1 MAEAKGII
9 SLEVKGQSKLDR
21 LISSVNQLDSI
32 VQGLSKSPLEIDV
45 KKAKSELDRL
55 ETDLKALRQ
64 NIQNSEKQIDRA
76 GNSINE
82 YAGEIVALQSRLK
95 ELNPNTVAYNKVL
108 ERQQK
113 AINNLAQAQG
123 NLAKAEQELESS
135 QSKIGA
141 TTRSVET
148 AKAAKRASEAI
159 NNLADDYLRLGRS
172 QEKGISGVILKNQ
185 LNPTIAQLSAQAD
198 VLKLVASNSRI
209 ASSEFNR
216 FTIASQA
223 AGQKIFEAN
232 QKQLS
237 AAAFGLSASA
247 PAVNVGRA
255 GVSSIAGARSQVAS
269 LIKLYPEIVKSE
281 AALSS
286 YAEQLRTLQSLV
298 PYTSNEFRALEEAIA
313 GVSQEISGIG
323 SRGQTSAI
331 RSALG
336 PSTDLGSLKAF
347 QQREKHEE
355 RVTAELIRQA
365 GIEDRINRGNINQNQ
380 ALELRNRLD
389 EAASAL
395 AEGRL
400 VTARRI
406 AIETD
411 KQRMSMERNLGGVS
425 VIGALG
431 TGFSPI
437 TGRMPS
443 GEIIP
448 GSPADKGRQAK
459 ARLGWQSALAQMS
472 VVASELKNTA
482 KTKGAKIQ
490 MDWNLAFEKAKDII
504 SDATLAGLQEGT
516 RAAVSLGQQQIGEM
530 ERSTAKL
537 WREFGGP
544 ALPPRMA
551 SGKMPTGGVLRSSEL
566 SPIDAPRRLRGA
578 LASGA
583 ILEQSLVNLQGKGAD
598 VTSQL
603 ISLQNTL
610 NDAKRED
617 YLISQKN
624 LDALAEQISLTGKF
638 ITLQNKVLSGQ
649 SKQSKQSSFGV
660 ALSPQQIQQEIGK
673 IVTDFNRVVPSA
685 EKTGNNLVSTFSSS
699 LKGGASSAAVAAK
712 SFADVIKQ
720 AIEKAFGIASPS
732 KFIQELVEN
741 LVSTFIVEIASAAP
755 SVANAFNNT
764 FGQRNLGPG
773 YGDIGPGLPARS
785 RAFGVGLAPS
795 VFRRFGGQTQS
806 SAAFSPIFQPGST
819 PPIGAPGSG
828 FPYFPAYNL
837 STTKFP
843 SSGPAN
849 IFAKGNRSTDTSKVV
864 LESIKQYRAAVNNFW
879 EGEDSQFEAITR
891 VLTSSARLGAARL
904 ARRLQQGPDLTQAER
919 IVQEARGIAAGQK
932 SGTLSRISDVI
943 TGEKRL
949 GISSAIGNV
958 SQRIS
963 DSLLDSLEILGFTIT
978 DGLRDAID
986 KVRNAVPSVL
996 GGIAGIL
1003 PPGGFGGGGRGGAAG
1018 AGGPQNVNDLQ
1029 RALGLGDLA
1038 PIARATGEQ
1047 IEELAARL
1055 NELRQRIDPT
1065 TQDFRELTQQLGIL
1079 SRETE
1084 RRSPEAGFLTRRVGP
1099 RAARGISEGVI
1110 GGAFPLLF
1118 GQGLGASIGGGVGGF
1133 AGGFAGGGLGFGLSL
1148 IGTALGTAL
1157 DALSQA
1163 AQDTGKALKYPTE
1176 SFEKLKEAGLFASRQ
1191 QEYYISKLIESGRI
1205 QQAQVEIQTEIIKK
1219 IGVSGVNDLTD
1230 LGDSS
1235 TRLSKAWADFNLQLQ
1250 VALAGPMAGLL
1261 DWIASVVRLSTATI
1275 QQQAMNL
1282 DPAAFEQARGR
1293 AASSASRFGIVG
1305 NKSKY
1310 ESELNRLSQE
1320 IVDKNL
1326 PKLLPK
1332 SSTLT
1337 PEEQETVFQKSRQV
1351 ADEIKSAYRE
1361 GFQLQQQSID
1371 LQRQGAELQRRIAE
1385 DIFNKQQQIQ
1395 RRQIE
1400 ADQLRKQIAIETADL
1415 EYRRRIANEEGR
1427 VAEVLAAEAEV
1438 MRTKAEGEAQIESKK
1453 RMLELDIAKQ
1463 KRETEN
1469 YIYQLNKEIDGIRR
1483 ATLNYEMEV
1492 ADYRLKI
1499 QRQIEDEARIA
1510 EAKRKA
1516 GGAKP
1521 ASFGGGAFTSR
1532 KRDPDAEKTG
1542 WDIVMPGGRGAGVR
1556 SPIDLTI
1563 TGTGFQGKGAGST
1576 GKGYGNWIT
1585 GEFKLGGKTYELLLG
1600 HFDKINVAKG
1610 AKIPAGGMLGAQGIT
1625 GRTFGA
1631 HVTTHVNPLK
1641 GASVGDAWNALN
1653 TITKA
1658 WESGEAINPLVSQYQ
1673 SASSGIKRPNVP
1685 MVSPGAVGGQ
1695 MTTLNARDE
1704 AIQRQSLNLEQQLTK
1719 LREQGALQ
1727 RLYEVAQGE
1736 KDIAQRRQALSLAK
1750 AEFSVIGA
1758 VFQDRQESLLF
1769 EAQALEKIITRKAE
1783 DEKILQNTKLQG
1795 QERQKLI
1802 DQLAIGLSNTQ
1813 KQIELDRELLALA
1826 QQRRFEEEK
1835 TGLQRQIQ
1843 TTGAGLGAG
1852 FVGGAAQAYES
1863 ELMRSG
1869 SAIKAREIAE
1879 LTNQLTLAQ
1888 VQAEGMQQSV
1898 LAVGDAFGTA
1908 MTTGVA
1914 ELVKGTT
1921 TAQEVFAQFL
1931 NAVANALLQ
1940 AAAQMIATY
1949 VAIGIARMFAGF
1961 GGKGGDGGN
1970 AATALGSNPNV
1981 AKYAPLANGGV
1992 FDGGFTAFAKG
2003 GMFTNSIVSSP
2014 TLFRF
2019 ADGAGFSAG
2028 LMGEAGP
2035 EAIMPLTRGPGGRL
2049 GVDASGS
2056 GESINVTVN
2065 VDASGSKVQG
2075 DDQSANQLG
2084 RVVANAVQQELIKQK
2099 RPGGLL
2105 S

>member
-1 MAEAKGII
+1 MASYDAQINILVAGQRNI
-9 SLEVKGQSKLDR
+9 S
-21 LISSVNQLDSI
+21 
-32 VQGLSKSPLEIDV
+32 
-45 KKAKSELDRL
+45 
-55 ETDLKALRQ
+55 
-64 NIQNSEKQIDRA
+64 
-76 GNSINE
+76 
-82 YAGEIVALQSRLK
+82 
-95 ELNPNTVAYNKVL
+95 
-108 ERQQK
+108 
-113 AINNLAQAQG
+113 NL
-123 NLAKAEQELESS
+123 
-135 QSKIGA
+135 
-141 TTRSVET
+141 T
-148 AKAAKRASEAI
+148 
-159 NNLADDYLRLGRS
+159 
-172 QEKGISGVILKNQ
+172 NQ
-185 LNPTIAQLSAQAD
+185 LNAIEDSIEQIERRWRAASSALQRSQIRLNVAGTEQPRGEGGRFVRDPDRQARFAAFADRRRATVEQRLARLSLSRTTAEAAATRGQIEDNQTLLRQVERRITLESQLNSAVTTFQRQQRAYARGGGGARLTEDLQQRAAAAQAAFEAAGGP
-198 VLKLVASNSRI
+198 LTRNLQLVKSLAREMTAIAESQREVNRGSTLQSKAFYKSQEFERRI
-209 ASSEFNR
+209 ASLRE
-216 FTIASQA
+216 
-223 AGQKIFEAN
+223 AGVPVESFRTVGRQMAEYRSAVARTNQPEAEN
-232 QKQLS
+232 VARRIDQNLKRISRELD
-237 AAAFGLSASA
+237 AAFANFKKTDSAR
-247 PAVNVGRA
+247 RA
-255 GVSSIAGARSQVAS
+255 ASSWQTFFEDAAS
-269 LIKLYPEIVKSE
+269 LALQVKQNSAQTKE
-281 AALSS
+281 SWRTFFEDAA
-286 YAEQLRTLQSLV
+286 
-298 PYTSNEFRALEEAIA
+298 
-313 GVSQEISGIG
+313 
-323 SRGQTSAI
+323 
-331 RSALG
+331 
-336 PSTDLGSLKAF
+336 
-347 QQREKHEE
+347 
-355 RVTAELIRQA
+355 
-365 GIEDRINRGNINQNQ
+365 NQ
-380 ALELRNRLD
+380 ALQIKQSAANTKQSWRAFFEDAAQQALSVRQNATETRKNWQSFFEDAAQQALQIKENAKSTKESWGTFFGDAANYALEIKQDAVSTKNSWKLFFEDAAEQALQIKQSVADTRNSWRSFFEDAANQALQIKQVAAETRGSWQQFFNDAANQALQIKQEAKETGQSWKLFFDDAAQQAFSIKESAKQTRLAWQQFFSDAEEQARAYRSRPIAAMTPQERVSQGILDPDSLRAQRRRRVEIGRLD
-389 EAASAL
+389 PLERFYAGFQS
-395 AEGRL
+395 
-400 VTARRI
+400 RR
-406 AIETD
+406 
-411 KQRMSMERNLGGVS
+411 
-425 VIGALG
+425 
-431 TGFSPI
+431 
-437 TGRMPS
+437 
-443 GEIIP
+443 
-448 GSPADKGRQAK
+448 
-459 ARLGWQSALAQMS
+459 
-472 VVASELKNTA
+472 
-482 KTKGAKIQ
+482 
-490 MDWNLAFEKAKDII
+490 
-504 SDATLAGLQEGT
+504 
-516 RAAVSLGQQQIGEM
+516 
-530 ERSTAKL
+530 
-537 WREFGGP
+537 
-544 ALPPRMA
+544 
-551 SGKMPTGGVLRSSEL
+551 
-566 SPIDAPRRLRGA
+566 
-578 LASGA
+578 
-583 ILEQSLVNLQGKGAD
+583 
-598 VTSQL
+598 
-603 ISLQNTL
+603 
-610 NDAKRED
+610 
-617 YLISQKN
+617 
-624 LDALAEQISLTGKF
+624 
-638 ITLQNKVLSGQ
+638 
-649 SKQSKQSSFGV
+649 
-660 ALSPQQIQQEIGK
+660 
-673 IVTDFNRVVPSA
+673 
-685 EKTGNNLVSTFSSS
+685 
-699 LKGGASSAAVAAK
+699 
-712 SFADVIKQ
+712 
-720 AIEKAFGIASPS
+720 
-732 KFIQELVEN
+732 
-741 LVSTFIVEIASAAP
+741 
-755 SVANAFNNT
+755 
-764 FGQRNLGPG
+764 
-773 YGDIGPGLPARS
+773 
-785 RAFGVGLAPS
+785 
-795 VFRRFGGQTQS
+795 
-806 SAAFSPIFQPGST
+806 
-819 PPIGAPGSG
+819 
-828 FPYFPAYNL
+828 
-837 STTKFP
+837 
-843 SSGPAN
+843 
-849 IFAKGNRSTDTSKVV
+849 
-864 LESIKQYRAAVNNFW
+864 
-879 EGEDSQFEAITR
+879 
-891 VLTSSARLGAARL
+891 
-904 ARRLQQGPDLTQAER
+904 QAER
-919 IVQEARGIAAGQK
+919 
-932 SGTLSRISDVI
+932 S
-943 TGEKRL
+943 
-949 GISSAIGNV
+949 
-958 SQRIS
+958 
-963 DSLLDSLEILGFTIT
+963 
-978 DGLRDAID
+978 
-986 KVRNAVPSVL
+986 
-996 GGIAGIL
+996 
-1003 PPGGFGGGGRGGAAG
+1003 
-1018 AGGPQNVNDLQ
+1018 
-1029 RALGLGDLA
+1029 
-1038 PIARATGEQ
+1038 ARAT
-1047 IEELAARL
+1047 
-1055 NELRQRIDPT
+1055 
-1065 TQDFRELTQQLGIL
+1065 
-1079 SRETE
+1079 
-1084 RRSPEAGFLTRRVGP
+1084 
-1099 RAARGISEGVI
+1099 SEGLI

-1157 DALSQA
+1157 DTLSQA

-1516 GGAKP
+1516 GGAKLP
-1521 ASFGGGAFTSR
+1521 GFSGGAFTSR

-1758 VFQDRQESLLF
+1758 VSQDRQDSLLF

>member
-1 MAEAKGII
+1 MAEAKGVI
-9 SLEVKGQSKLDR
+9 SLEIKGQSKLDR

-32 VQGLSKSPLEIDV
+32 VQSLSKSPLEINAG
-45 KKAKSELDRL
+45 KAASELDRL

-82 YAGEIVALQSRLK
+82 YTDEIVALQSKLK

-108 ERQQK
+108 EKQQK

-123 NLAKAEQELESS
+123 NLAKAEQQLESF
-135 QSKIGA
+135 QLKINA

-172 QEKGISGVILKNQ
+172 QERGVSGVVLKNQ

-223 AGQKIFEAN
+223 AAQKIFEAN

-237 AAAFGLSASA
+237 ATAFGLSASA

-298 PYTSNEFRALEEAIA
+298 PYTSNEFRALEEAVA
-313 GVSQEISGIG
+313 GVNQEISGIG
-323 SRGQTSAI
+323 LRGQTSAI

-365 GIEDRINRGNINQNQ
+365 GIEDRINRGNISQNQ
-380 ALELRNRLD
+380 AIELRNRLD

-406 AIETD
+406 AIEID
-411 KQRMSMERNLGGVS
+411 KQRMSMERNRGGVT

-431 TGFSPI
+431 TGYSPVS
-437 TGRMPS
+437 GELPERVGPS
-443 GEIIP
+443 GQRIRNLIP
-448 GSPADKGRQAK
+448 GSPAARLEEAK
-459 ARLGWQSALAQMS
+459 ASREST
-472 VVASELKNTA
+472 E
-482 KTKGAKIQ
+482 
-490 MDWNLAFEKAKDII
+490 
-504 SDATLAGLQEGT
+504 
-516 RAAVSLGQQQIGEM
+516 AAVSLAKQKQKAIEQEAEELRRGTQAATALGRQKLEALEEEANRLRSQTSAAVALAQQRMREE
-530 ERSTAKL
+530 ERIVADAWKM
-537 WREFGGP
+537 RGGP
-544 ALPPRMA
+544 ALPPSMA
-551 SGKMPTGGVLRSSEL
+551 SGKMPAGGVLRSSEL

-598 VTSQL
+598 VASQL

-624 LDALAEQISLTGKF
+624 LDALAEQIALTGKF
-638 ITLQNKVLSGQ
+638 ITLQNKILSGQPGQ
-649 SKQSKQSSFGV
+649 SKQSGFSA
-660 ALSPQQIQQEIGK
+660 ALSPQQVRQEINK
-673 IVTDFNRVVPSA
+673 IITDFNRVVPGT
-685 EKTGNNLVSTFSSS
+685 EKTGDNLVSTFSSS
-699 LKGGASSAAVAAK
+699 LKGGVSSAAVAAK
-712 SFADVIKQ
+712 SFADAIKQ
-720 AIEKAFGIASPS
+720 AINKAFGIASPS
-732 KFIQELVEN
+732 RFIQELVEN
-741 LVSTFIVEIASAAP
+741 LVSTFIVEIISAAP

-764 FGQRNLGPG
+764 FGQKNLGPG

-785 RAFGVGLAPS
+785 RAFDVGLAPS
-795 VFRRFGGQTQS
+795 VFRRFGGQAQS
-806 SAAFSPIFQPGST
+806 SAAFSPIFQPGSI

-843 SSGPAN
+843 TSGPAN
-849 IFAKGNRSTDTSKVV
+849 ILGKSNRSTDTSRVV
-864 LESIKQYRAAVNNFW
+864 LESIKQYRAAVDNFW

-891 VLTSSARLGAARL
+891 VLTSSARLGAARI

-932 SGTLSRISDVI
+932 SGTFSRISDVI

-978 DGLRDAID
+978 DGFRDAID

-996 GGIAGIL
+996 GNIAGIL

-1118 GQGLGASIGGGVGGF
+1118 GQGLGASIGGGGGGF

-1148 IGTALGTAL
+1148 IGTAVGSAF

-1163 AQDTGKALKYPTE
+1163 AQDTGKALRTTTE
-1176 SFEKLKEAGLFASRQ
+1176 GFEKLKEAGLLANRQ
-1191 QEYYISKLIESGRI
+1191 QENYIQKLIEAGKISEAQAII
-1205 QQAQVEIQTEIIKK
+1205 QSEIVKKVGINGVE
-1219 IGVSGVNDLTD
+1219 NLRR
-1230 LGDSS
+1230 LGTASEK
-1235 TRLSKAWADFNLQLQ
+1235 LSKAWAEFNLQLQ
-1250 VALAGPMAGLL
+1250 AALAGPMAGLL
-1261 DWIASVVRLSTATI
+1261 EWVTSIVK
-1275 QQQAMNL
+1275 
-1282 DPAAFEQARGR
+1282 
-1293 AASSASRFGIVG
+1293 VG
-1305 NKSKY
+1305 NDVNREATRQQNILSGLPEADRKALLARQQSLMNGMTLENEYGRRQLISKLYSEYEPRANMQPSNAAMTPAELEAVKLAKSKT
-1310 ESELNRLSQE
+1310 EELRAQ
-1320 IVDKNL
+1320 VD
-1326 PKLLPK
+1326 
-1332 SSTLT
+1332 
-1337 PEEQETVFQKSRQV
+1337 
-1351 ADEIKSAYRE
+1351 
-1361 GFQLQQQSID
+1361 
-1371 LQRQGAELQRRIAE
+1371 
-1385 DIFNKQQQIQ
+1385 
-1395 RRQIE
+1395 
-1400 ADQLRKQIAIETADL
+1400 
-1415 EYRRRIANEEGR
+1415 
-1427 VAEVLAAEAEV
+1427 
-1438 MRTKAEGEAQIESKK
+1438 
-1453 RMLELDIAKQ
+1453 
-1463 KRETEN
+1463 
-1469 YIYQLNKEIDGIRR
+1469 
-1483 ATLNYEMEV
+1483 
-1492 ADYRLKI
+1492 
-1499 QRQIEDEARIA
+1499 
-1510 EAKRKA
+1510 
-1516 GGAKP
+1516 
-1521 ASFGGGAFTSR
+1521 
-1532 KRDPDAEKTG
+1532 
-1542 WDIVMPGGRGAGVR
+1542 
-1556 SPIDLTI
+1556 
-1563 TGTGFQGKGAGST
+1563 
-1576 GKGYGNWIT
+1576 
-1585 GEFKLGGKTYELLLG
+1585 
-1600 HFDKINVAKG
+1600 
-1610 AKIPAGGMLGAQGIT
+1610 
-1625 GRTFGA
+1625 
-1631 HVTTHVNPLK
+1631 
-1641 GASVGDAWNALN
+1641 
-1653 TITKA
+1653 
-1658 WESGEAINPLVSQYQ
+1658 
-1673 SASSGIKRPNVP
+1673 
-1685 MVSPGAVGGQ
+1685 
-1695 MTTLNARDE
+1695 
-1704 AIQRQSLNLEQQLTK
+1704 
-1719 LREQGALQ
+1719 
-1727 RLYEVAQGE
+1727 
-1736 KDIAQRRQALSLAK
+1736 LAK
-1750 AEFSVIGA
+1750 
-1758 VFQDRQESLLF
+1758 L
-1769 EAQALEKIITRKAE
+1769 
-1783 DEKILQNTKLQG
+1783 
-1795 QERQKLI
+1795 
-1802 DQLAIGLSNTQ
+1802 
-1813 KQIELDRELLALA
+1813 
-1826 QQRRFEEEK
+1826 
-1835 TGLQRQIQ
+1835 
-1843 TTGAGLGAG
+1843 
-1852 FVGGAAQAYES
+1852 
-1863 ELMRSG
+1863 
-1869 SAIKAREIAE
+1869 
-1879 LTNQLTLAQ
+1879 QLTLAGQNVDVDARGFAQTSKKIALQEYENKLIQIKADWIGQ
-1888 VQAEGMQQSV
+1888 VFDKEKNLLMIRQANLEYQTKLKEIDLQAQRNQESNEKERLGLLGQIAQVSIDELNAYSKVIELQKGESAAVEDRLKRTQQMDKLRFAALNAERQSALIGV
-1898 LAVGDAFGTA
+1898 KNTEQQRLINILFERRLNLMDLQRDAEVLENELLQKRIALESKLESQRRSAEMTDLKTGLSREQRDVEMNIAGFFQTDKEIAKARMLEQQQNRRYDRELEFRRQIQKLEAEIGAGAYVGTELENKQKDLNLSYEKLAVLQQELMVLDQLEQKQLNLQNIFGDYGQAIQTVSGEIGNLMTFSVKEIVSGTQ
-1908 MTTGVA
+1908 
-1914 ELVKGTT
+1914 
-1921 TAQEVFAQFL
+1921 TAQEVFANFL

-1940 AAAQMIATY
+1940 TAAQMIATY
-1949 VAIGIARMFAGF
+1949 VAIGIAKMFAGF
-1961 GGKGGDGGN
+1961 GNSSGPLPGAAPQMTPGAVVTPTGFQGQFAGIAAKG
-1970 AATALGSNPNV
+1970 A
-1981 AKYAPLANGGV
+1981 Y
-1992 FDGGFTAFAKG
+1992 FDGAISHFAKG

-2075 DDQSANQLG
+2075 DDQNANQLG

-2099 RPGGLL
+2099 RPGGFL

>member
-32 VQGLSKSPLEIDV
+32 VQGLSKSPLEIDA

-82 YAGEIVALQSRLK
+82 YAGEIVALQSKLK

-141 TTRSVET
+141 TTKSVET

-504 SDATLAGLQEGT
+504 SDATLAGLQKGT
-516 RAAVSLGQQQIGEM
+516 KAAVSLGQQQIREM

-551 SGKMPTGGVLRSSEL
+551 SEKMPTGGVLRSSEL

-795 VFRRFGGQTQS
+795 VFRRFGGQAQS

-849 IFAKGNRSTDTSKVV
+849 ILAKGNRSTDTSRVV

-891 VLTSSARLGAARL
+891 VLTSSADLGAARL

-1018 AGGPQNVNDLQ
+1018 AGGPQNVNDLE
-1029 RALGLGDLA
+1029 RALGLGNLA

-1079 SRETE
+1079 SREAE
-1084 RRSPEAGFLTRRVGP
+1084 RRSPEADFLTRRVGP

-1148 IGTALGTAL
+1148 IGTALGTAF
-1157 DALSQA
+1157 DTLSQA
-1163 AQDTGKALKYPTE
+1163 AQDTGKALRTTTE
-1176 SFEKLKEAGLFASRQ
+1176 GFEKLKEAGLLANKQ
-1191 QEYYISKLIESGRI
+1191 QENYIQKLIEAGKISEAQAII
-1205 QQAQVEIQTEIIKK
+1205 QSEIVKK
-1219 IGVSGVNDLTD
+1219 VGARGAEDLRR
-1230 LGDSS
+1230 LGSS
-1235 TRLSKAWADFNLQLQ
+1235 SEKLSKAWAEFNLQLQ
-1250 VALAGPMAGLL
+1250 AALAGPLAGLL
-1261 DWIASVVRLSTATI
+1261 DWVTGIV
-1275 QQQAMNL
+1275 
-1282 DPAAFEQARGR
+1282 
-1293 AASSASRFGIVG
+1293 AASNRRSAAASQIADIERGLSGAKQNEF
-1305 NKSKY
+1305 
-1310 ESELNRLSQE
+1310 LNRLNQIS
-1320 IVDKNL
+1320 V
-1326 PKLLPK
+1326 
-1332 SSTLT
+1332 
-1337 PEEQETVFQKSRQV
+1337 V
-1351 ADEIKSAYRE
+1351 E
-1361 GFQLQQQSID
+1361 G
-1371 LQRQGAELQRRIAE
+1371 
-1385 DIFNKQQQIQ
+1385 
-1395 RRQIE
+1395 
-1400 ADQLRKQIAIETADL
+1400 
-1415 EYRRRIANEEGR
+1415 
-1427 VAEVLAAEAEV
+1427 
-1438 MRTKAEGEAQIESKK
+1438 
-1453 RMLELDIAKQ
+1453 
-1463 KRETEN
+1463 
-1469 YIYQLNKEIDGIRR
+1469 GI
-1483 ATLNYEMEV
+1483 
-1492 ADYRLKI
+1492 
-1499 QRQIEDEARIA
+1499 
-1510 EAKRKA
+1510 
-1516 GGAKP
+1516 G
-1521 ASFGGGAFTSR
+1521 
-1532 KRDPDAEKTG
+1532 
-1542 WDIVMPGGRGAGVR
+1542 
-1556 SPIDLTI
+1556 
-1563 TGTGFQGKGAGST
+1563 
-1576 GKGYGNWIT
+1576 
-1585 GEFKLGGKTYELLLG
+1585 
-1600 HFDKINVAKG
+1600 
-1610 AKIPAGGMLGAQGIT
+1610 QGIL
-1625 GRTFGA
+1625 RDFGI
-1631 HVTTHVNPLK
+1631 
-1641 GASVGDAWNALN
+1641 G
-1653 TITKA
+1653 
-1658 WESGEAINPLVSQYQ
+1658 Q
-1673 SASSGIKRPNVP
+1673 SA
-1685 MVSPGAVGGQ
+1685 
-1695 MTTLNARDE
+1695 
-1704 AIQRQSLNLEQQLTK
+1704 
-1719 LREQGALQ
+1719 
-1727 RLYEVAQGE
+1727 
-1736 KDIAQRRQALSLAK
+1736 KDIARMRADLINEYAPFANTKSSGVAMAAAELEAVKTAK
-1750 AEFSVIGA
+1750 AKTEEL
-1758 VFQDRQESLLF
+1758 R
-1769 EAQALEKIITRKAE
+1769 AQVE
-1783 DEKILQNTKLQG
+1783 
-1795 QERQKLI
+1795 
-1802 DQLAIGLSNTQ
+1802 LARL
-1813 KQIELDRELLALA
+1813 
-1826 QQRRFEEEK
+1826 
-1835 TGLQRQIQ
+1835 
-1843 TTGAGLGAG
+1843 
-1852 FVGGAAQAYES
+1852 
-1863 ELMRSG
+1863 
-1869 SAIKAREIAE
+1869 
-1879 LTNQLTLAQ
+1879 QLTLAGQNAEVDARGFAQTSKRIALQEYENKLIQIKADWIGQ
-1888 VQAEGMQQSV
+1888 VFDKEKNLLMIRQANLEYQTKLKEIDLQAQRNQESNEKERFGLLGQIAQVSIDEIEARMKLVELSRGESVATEERLKQTARIDKLAFAVLSAERQSALIGVKNVEQQRLINIFFEGRLGLLNAQRDAEVLQQQLLQKRIALESKLESQRRSAEMTDLKTGLSREQRDV
-1898 LAVGDAFGTA
+1898 EMNIAGFFQTDKEIAKARMLEQQQNRRYDRELEFRRQIQKLEAEIGAGAYVGTELENKQKDLNLSYEKLAVLQQELMVLDQLEQKQLNLQNIFGDYGQAIQTVSGEIGNLMTFSVKEIVSGTQ
-1908 MTTGVA
+1908 
-1914 ELVKGTT
+1914 
-1921 TAQEVFAQFL
+1921 TAQEVFANFL
-1931 NAVANALLQ
+1931 DAVANALLQ
-1940 AAAQMIATY
+1940 TAAQMIATY
-1949 VAIGIARMFAGF
+1949 VAIGIAKMFAGF
-1961 GGKGGDGGN
+1961 GNSSGSLPGAAPQMTPGAVVTPTGFQGQFAGIAAKG
-1970 AATALGSNPNV
+1970 A
-1981 AKYAPLANGGV
+1981 Y
-1992 FDGGFTAFAKG
+1992 FDGAISHFAKG